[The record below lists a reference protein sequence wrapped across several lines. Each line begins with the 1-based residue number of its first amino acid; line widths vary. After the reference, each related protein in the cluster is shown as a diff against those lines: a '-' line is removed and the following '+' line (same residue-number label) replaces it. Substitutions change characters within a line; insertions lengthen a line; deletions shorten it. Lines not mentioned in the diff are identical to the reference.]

1 MCRRLG
7 DCIVGKANLVRSGSA
22 FSSTTSCPSHDLG
35 VEGRSSD
42 VSSRIYCD
50 IQKLGRKIGFRYG
63 TAKLEMDVV
72 VASLLMAGDD
82 TVVLE
87 VMLESELPTRAFAVT
102 PVVSGT
108 ATDSTDPKR
117 TPLPDVTKHGFG
129 SFETGQREA

>member
-1 MCRRLG
+1 M
-7 DCIVGKANLVRSGSA
+7 SA
-22 FSSTTSCPSHDLG
+22 FRGLHRWQGKPGAFWVGILKHHKLPSHDLG

-63 TAKLEMDVV
+63 TAILEMDVV
-72 VASLLMAGDD
+72 VASLLMAGHD

-87 VMLESELPTRAFAVT
+87 VILESELPTRAFAVT